1 MEVVKKDGEWIG
13 AETKKI
19 NNDLYEVI
27 TKLPLPDKRFELS
40 KDQKYWYKYFGDQL
54 VKSNKL
60 TKPDLVHL
68 HRLARSIDYMLQ
80 AELEIERKGYHGGLV
95 QTFATGASN
104 ISAHV
109 SIREKMIKD
118 VDDISKHFGFS
129 FKDRAK
135 LVQIK
140 EDPAQLDI
148 FEQFLQSGAV

>member
-1 MEVVKKDGEWIG
+1 MEVVHKDGGSWQSSEV
-13 AETKKI
+13 KKS
-19 NNDLYEVI
+19 NNDLYEII

-54 VKSNKL
+54 VSSKKL

-80 AELEIERKGYHGGLV
+80 AELEIERKGYYGGLV

-104 ISAHV
+104 ISAHAT
-109 SIREKMIKD
+109 IREKMIKD

-140 EDPAQLDI
+140 EDPNQMDLFD
-148 FEQFLQSGAV
+148 EFLKQSM